1 VKTDDFIKALAS
13 DRTVAPPPARTL
25 ARDLA
30 CGGAVALVGFLF
42 VVGLR
47 PDLAQALASPRF
59 VLKPVLTLSL
69 FIAAVAVLLRL
80 ARPGAALSGRSRW
93 LLVAPLLL
101 AAGVVVELISLP
113 PELWA
118 ERAVGSNSLWC
129 LTMIPLLA
137 VAPLACALHALRQ
150 AAPTRPTLAGAMA
163 GLVSGALAATFY
175 AFHCTDDSPLFVAIW
190 YVLALGIVSGVGAL
204 GGRRLLRW

>member
-1 VKTDDFIKALAS
+1 MKTDEFIRALAS

-30 CGGAVALVGFLF
+30 CGGAIALAAFLLLL
-42 VVGLR
+42 GMR
-47 PDLAQALASPRF
+47 PDLADAFASPRF

-69 FIAAVAVLLRL
+69 FIAAVVVLPGL
-80 ARPGAALSGRSRW
+80 ARPGVDLSCRSRG
-93 LLVAPLLL
+93 LLVAPVLL
-101 AAGVVVELISLP
+101 GVGVILELVTLP
-113 PELWA
+113 PAIWA
-118 ERAVGSNSLWC
+118 TQAVGTNSFWC

-137 VAPLACALHALRQ
+137 LAPLACTLHALRQ
-150 AAPTRPTLAGAMA
+150 AAPTRPTLTGAVA
-163 GLVSGALAATFY
+163 GLATGALAATFY

-190 YVLALGIVSGVGAL
+190 YVLALAIVTAAGAL